1 MDTTPR
7 RFELRTRSRYSVDV
21 APDFQMCARLIFA
34 TLIGLMLCS
43 IATIETS
50 ELLRLADDTS
60 NDFSLPNVP
69 RQAASIAVAE
79 FREPYPL
86 TAPTLK
92 GQGRPNFRPQTA
104 IASAKTSQDILR
116 ALCIIRT

>member
-1 MDTTPR
+1 MR
-7 RFELRTRSRYSVDV
+7 QAHLRDADR
-21 APDFQMCARLIFA
+21 PNAR
-34 TLIGLMLCS
+34 TS
-43 IATIETS
+43 TATIETT

-79 FREPYPL
+79 FREPYPH

-92 GQGRPNFRPQTA
+92 GQGCPNFRPQTA
-104 IASAKTSQDILR
+104 IVENLAGYSPHTLHHPNLEGLPPR
-116 ALCIIRT
+116 ARRFFNRS

>member
-1 MDTTPR
+1 
-7 RFELRTRSRYSVDV
+7 
-21 APDFQMCARLIFA
+21 MCARLIFA

-43 IATIETS
+43 IATIETT
-50 ELLRLADDTS
+50 ELPRLADDTS

-79 FREPYPL
+79 FREPYPH

-92 GQGRPNFRPQTA
+92 GQGVRISARRQRLLRPKPRRIFSAHFASSEPRRS
-104 IASAKTSQDILR
+104 ASARPSFF
-116 ALCIIRT
+116 

>member
-1 MDTTPR
+1 
-7 RFELRTRSRYSVDV
+7 
-21 APDFQMCARLIFA
+21 MCARLIFA

-43 IATIETS
+43 IATIETT

-79 FREPYPL
+79 FREPYPH

-92 GQGRPNFRPQTA
+92 DQGCPNFRTQTA

-116 ALCIIRT
+116 TLCIIRT

>member
-1 MDTTPR
+1 
-7 RFELRTRSRYSVDV
+7 
-21 APDFQMCARLIFA
+21 MCARLIFA

-69 RQAASIAVAE
+69 HQPASIAVAE